1 MAVPMR
7 MAVHMVHTHHRETV
21 GESRFDS
28 LWSGTQARRWWAVP
42 MSHGW
47 SRVRV
52 RQAVRGCV
60 LEGDADAAARGVFD
74 GLFGLKHGL
83 EHILGRQQGLSKRER
98 GHSAPLSS

>member
-1 MAVPMR
+1 
-7 MAVHMVHTHHRETV
+7 MVHTHHRETV
-21 GESRFDS
+21 GESRFEP

-60 LEGDADAAARGVFD
+60 LEGDANAAARGIFD
-74 GLFGLKHGL
+74 GLHGL
-83 EHILGRQQGLSKRER
+83 AVEVVVRQAATGRSQGGEVGILT
-98 GHSAPLSS
+98 